1 MGDGIERNS
10 RRIVKRLVAEGF
22 ELVAVRGSHHKFVR
36 QDLVVIV
43 PPQERPSLGHCPQHS
58 AASWL
63 DKIEMSHYIAIV
75 HKDEDSAFGISFPDL
90 PGCFSAADTAD
101 EILPNAMEALELW
114 SEGMAQMPAPS
125 PLDTFRGNSEIAAD
139 LAAGAFLI
147 SVPFIR
153 NLGKTA
159 RVNITLDKGLLDAID
174 SEAERRKMTR
184 SALLA
189 QAALK
194 EISG

>member
-1 MGDGIERNS
+1 MT
-10 RRIVKRLVAEGF
+10 
-22 ELVAVRGSHHKFVR
+22 
-36 QDLVVIV
+36 
-43 PPQERPSLGHCPQHS
+43 
-58 AASWL
+58 
-63 DKIEMSHYIAIV
+63 HYIAMV
-75 HKDEDSAFGISFPDL
+75 HKDEDSAFGIGFPDL

-114 SEGMAQMPAPS
+114 SEDVAQMPAPS
-125 PLDTFRGNSEIAAD
+125 PLDAFRASPAIAAD

-147 SVPFIR
+147 AVPFIR
-153 NLGKTA
+153 NAGKSA

-174 SEAERRKMTR
+174 SEATRRKMTR